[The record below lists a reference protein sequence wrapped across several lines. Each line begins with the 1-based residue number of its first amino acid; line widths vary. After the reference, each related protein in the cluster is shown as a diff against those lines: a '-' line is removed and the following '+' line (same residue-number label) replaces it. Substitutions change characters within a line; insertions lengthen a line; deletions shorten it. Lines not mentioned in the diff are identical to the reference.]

1 MDIDNAERAADLE
14 KRLKNRSSNEKIP
27 DEAEKNSRIRTEIEA
42 EDVADGARSPQGA
55 GILSEPSEN
64 LVFIG
69 IVTDCQ
75 KVVILCSGMI
85 GQNCYEIIT

>member
-1 MDIDNAERAADLE
+1 MPGIL
-14 KRLKNRSSNEKIP
+14 IV
-27 DEAEKNSRIRTEIEA
+27 IEA

>member
-1 MDIDNAERAADLE
+1 MPGIL
-14 KRLKNRSSNEKIP
+14 IV
-27 DEAEKNSRIRTEIEA
+27 IEA
-42 EDVADGARSPQGA
+42 EDVADGARPPQGA

-75 KVVILCSGMI
+75 EVVILCTGMI